1 VSAPAPALRLAR
13 RLPLMA
19 ASLALAVGFW
29 LFVAVREKVEVGILV
44 PLDFE
49 HTPSRLVIDNPPLEA
64 YVRLRGPREQ
74 VESLDPQQ
82 LRVRVD
88 VSAARADA
96 NYIQTLAASMIV
108 VPRGVQVVGISPPA
122 VNLRFIA
129 RARAD
134 EGGR

>member
-1 VSAPAPALRLAR
+1 MSLSLRRLTR

-29 LFVAVREKVEVGILV
+29 YFVAIREKVEVGLLV

-64 YVRLRGPREQ
+64 YVRLRGPRET
-74 VESLDPQQ
+74 VENLDPQQ

-88 VSAARADA
+88 VSAARAET
-96 NYIQTLAASMIV
+96 NYIQTLAGSMVV
-108 VPRGVQVVGISPPA
+108 VPRSVTVVGISPPA
-122 VNLRFIA
+122 VNLRFVA
-129 RARAD
+129 RARA
-134 EGGR
+134 EEEASK

>member
-1 VSAPAPALRLAR
+1 MNQSLRLLVR

-29 LFVAVREKVEVGILV
+29 YFVAVREKVEVGLLV

-49 HTPSRLVIDNPPLEA
+49 RTPSRLVIDNPPLEA
-64 YVRLRGPREQ
+64 YVRLRGPREA
-74 VESLDPQQ
+74 VESIDAQQ

-88 VSAARADA
+88 VSAARAET
-96 NYIQTLAASMIV
+96 NYIQTLAAPMVV

-122 VNLRFIA
+122 VNLKFIA
-129 RARAD
+129 RARGE
-134 EGGR
+134 EGVAR

>member
-1 VSAPAPALRLAR
+1 MNQPLRRLAR
-13 RLPLMA
+13 HLPLMA

-29 LFVAVREKVEVGILV
+29 LFVAVREKVEVGLLV

-64 YVRLRGPREQ
+64 YVRLRGLRET

-88 VSAARADA
+88 VSAARAET
-96 NYIQTLAASMIV
+96 NYIQTLAGSMVV
-108 VPRGVQVVGISPPA
+108 VPRGVTVVGISPPA
-122 VNLRFIA
+122 VNLRFVA
-129 RARAD
+129 RARV
-134 EGGR
+134 EEEVGR

>member
-1 VSAPAPALRLAR
+1 MNQPLRRLAR
-13 RLPLMA
+13 HLPLMA

-29 LFVAVREKVEVGILV
+29 LFVAVREKVEVGLLV

-64 YVRLRGPREQ
+64 YVRLRGLRET

-88 VSAARADA
+88 VSAARAET
-96 NYIQTLAASMIV
+96 NYIQMLAGSMVV
-108 VPRGVQVVGISPPA
+108 VPRGVTVVGISPPA
-122 VNLRFIA
+122 VNLRFVA
-129 RARAD
+129 RARV
-134 EGGR
+134 EEEVGR

>member
-1 VSAPAPALRLAR
+1 MSPSLRLLVR

-29 LFVAVREKVEVGILV
+29 YFVAIREKVEVGLLV

-64 YVRLRGPREQ
+64 YVRLRGPRET
-74 VESLDPQQ
+74 VESLDSQQ

-88 VSAARADA
+88 VSAARAET
-96 NYIQTLAASMIV
+96 NYIQTLAGPMVV
-108 VPRGVQVVGISPPA
+108 VPRGVTVVGISPPA
-122 VNLRFIA
+122 VNLRFVA
-129 RARAD
+129 RARV
-134 EGGR
+134 EEEVNR

>member
-1 VSAPAPALRLAR
+1 MRPQLRRLAR

-19 ASLALAVGFW
+19 ASLVLAVGFW
-29 LFVAVREKVEVGILV
+29 LFVAAREKVEVGLLV

-64 YVRLRGPREQ
+64 YVRLRGPREK
-74 VESLDPQQ
+74 VENIDPQQ

-108 VPRGVQVVGISPPA
+108 VPRGVSVVAISPPA
-122 VNLRFIA
+122 VNLRFVA

-134 EGGR
+134 EGGTT

>member
-1 VSAPAPALRLAR
+1 MSQSLRLLAR

-29 LFVAVREKVEVGILV
+29 YFVAVREKVEVGLLV

-64 YVRLRGPREQ
+64 YVRLRGPRET
-74 VESLDPQQ
+74 VESIDAQQ

-88 VSAARADA
+88 VSAARADT
-96 NYIQTLAASMIV
+96 NYIQTLAGPMVV
-108 VPRGVQVVGISPPA
+108 VPRGVTVVGISPPA
-122 VNLRFIA
+122 VNLRFVA
-129 RARAD
+129 RARVE
-134 EGGR
+134 EGVNR

>member
-1 VSAPAPALRLAR
+1 MSAPLLRLTR

-29 LFVAVREKVEVGILV
+29 LFVAVREKVEVGLLV

-64 YVRLRGPREQ
+64 YVRLRGPRET
-74 VESLDPQQ
+74 VEGIDPQQ

-88 VSAARADA
+88 VSAARAET
-96 NYIQTLAASMIV
+96 NYIQTLAGPMVV
-108 VPRGVQVVGISPPA
+108 VPRGVTVVGISPPA
-122 VNLRFIA
+122 VNLRFVA
-129 RARAD
+129 RSRVEEEA
-134 EGGR
+134 GR

>member
-1 VSAPAPALRLAR
+1 MNQSLRRLAR

-29 LFVAVREKVEVGILV
+29 LFVTVREKVEVGLLV

-49 HTPSRLVIDNPPLEA
+49 RTPSRLVIDNPPLGA

-74 VESLDPQQ
+74 VESIDPQQ
-82 LRVRVD
+82 LRIRVD
-88 VSAARADA
+88 VSAARAET
-96 NYIQTLAASMIV
+96 NYIQTLAAPMIV

-129 RARAD
+129 RVRAE
-134 EGGR
+134 EGAGR